1 MTLVLTASLVY
12 YNFFDKEKVL
22 TPPPTGG
29 IEDTDKEYGSLVGEY
44 CYGYDIPLLD
54 ENGYTGETF
63 NPAKNT
69 GKITVINFWGTW
81 CGPCKAELPYF
92 DQIAREY
99 VDTVTVIAVSTVS
112 QAAQS
117 PEDYIAQNFA
127 DSPIIWGR
135 DVKAEGDP
143 YGADYYYSLL
153 GGMDTYPMTVVLDQN
168 GVIVYSDVVPL
179 EYEELKEIIES
190 IPSV

>member
-22 TPPPTGG
+22 TPPPIGG

-99 VDTVTVIAVSTVS
+99 VDTVTVIAISTVFGS
-112 QAAQS
+112 
-117 PEDYIAQNFA
+117 EDAPAYIAKNFA
-127 DSPIIWGR
+127 GSPIVWGC
-135 DVKAEGDP
+135 DVNLEGQSV
-143 YGADYYYSLL
+143 DYYYTLV

-190 IPSV
+190 IPAV